1 MTNQSSASIEQSTPI
16 FWPAMIIHVLV
27 HIGALFGLFT
37 FSWTNLALAAVLYW
51 ATICLGIT
59 LCFHRLLTHRSFTL
73 VKPLE
78 YFFAVLGTLSLEG
91 GPVMWVSY
99 HRVHHAHSDTD
110 RDVHSPNRGFWWSH
124 LGWVVFRHPET
135 MSLNYYSRF
144 AKDIARDPFYQFLDL
159 ALLPM
164 QLVLAIVLYLLGGWP
179 FVVWGIFV
187 RLVFALNAT
196 YFVNSACHIWGY
208 RSHETDD
215 RSTNLW
221 WIALLT
227 FGEGWHNNHH
237 AMPRSPRHGMQW
249 WEVDITYSVI
259 WFLAKLGLARNLQLP
274 NTQSNLAKTTN
285 DEE

>member
-1 MTNQSSASIEQSTPI
+1 MTNQSTASSEQSTPI
-16 FWPAMIIHVLV
+16 FWPTMIIHILV
-27 HIGALFGLFT
+27 HVGALFGFFT

-51 ATICLGIT
+51 ATLCLGIT

-78 YFFAVLGTLSLEG
+78 YLFAVLGTLALEG
-91 GPVMWVSY
+91 GPIMWVSY
-99 HRVHHAHSDTD
+99 HRTHHAQSDTD
-110 RDVHSPNRGFWWSH
+110 QDPHSANRGFWWSH
-124 LGWVVFRHPET
+124 LGWVIFRHPES

-144 AKDIARDPFYQFLDL
+144 AKDIASDPFYQFLDH

-164 QLVLAIVLYLLGGWP
+164 QLLLAMILYVVGGWS
-179 FVVWGIFV
+179 FIVWGIFV

-208 RSHETDD
+208 RSHATDD

-221 WIALLT
+221 WVALLT

-237 AMPRSPRHGMQW
+237 AFQYSARHGLRW
-249 WEVDITYSVI
+249 WEVDITYVVI
-259 WFLAKLGLARNLQLP
+259 WLLVKLGLAHNLQLP
-274 NTQSNLAKTTN
+274 KIQHQPQGAPRLL
-285 DEE
+285 